1 MNMAFKVKN
10 LFFSRGCGVLEALHA
25 NVQHAEELPGA
36 FVIKLYSAL
45 MMSLQNNHGSL
56 SY

>member
-1 MNMAFKVKN
+1 MAFKVKN